1 MKISIDI
8 DCSPEEARSFLG
20 LPDVAPMQQAL
31 MQDMQKRMTKAL
43 DGMEPE
49 ALLKTWL
56 PASFQGWEE
65 MQKNFWSQMTR
76 TAAGSSRKKGGKED

>member
-65 MQKNFWSQMTR
+65 MQKNFWSQMTG